1 MNLMGVF
8 RFGFQKFSMIQK
20 RNIDYQLYQLINDF
34 LVCVYLGNIVRLVI
48 NVIVCMEDKDIR
60 YRDFCFKVIVDF
72 VGKEYEINIA
82 KYR

>member
-1 MNLMGVF
+1 M
-8 RFGFQKFSMIQK
+8 
-20 RNIDYQLYQLINDF
+20 
-34 LVCVYLGNIVRLVI
+34 CVYLGNIVWLVI

-72 VGKEYEINIA
+72 VGKEYEINIV

>member
-34 LVCVYLGNIVRLVI
+34 LVCVYSGNIVRLVI

-72 VGKEYEINIA
+72 VGKEYEVNIA